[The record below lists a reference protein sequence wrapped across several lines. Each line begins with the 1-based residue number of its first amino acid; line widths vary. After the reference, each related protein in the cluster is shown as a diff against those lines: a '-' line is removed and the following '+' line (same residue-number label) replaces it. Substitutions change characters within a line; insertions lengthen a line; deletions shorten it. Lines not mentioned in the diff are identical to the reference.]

1 MFAKLEG
8 LEKKYM
14 ELEQALAQPPQVHK
28 KPKKPIYK
36 NNKFDKKI

>member
-14 ELEQALAQPPQVHK
+14 ELEQALAQPDVYNDQDQYRTLTLSLIH
-28 KPKKPIYK
+28 I
-36 NNKFDKKI
+36 